1 MKNLIIKTKAA
12 LLGSVFLVAAQTG
25 KAQYD
30 AMFTQYMFNE
40 VFINPAYAGSKE
52 AMSATLLHRQQ
63 WVNFPGRP
71 VTTSFSLHGPLEGNK
86 MGVGLSILNEKV
98 GVMNRNLIYA
108 SYAYRLKLDAK
119 STLAMG
125 VMGGLDNQ
133 NNKLSTLK
141 VSNEPNA
148 IPDPQFGYSPNVVAP
163 NFGAGLYYNTKTL
176 YVGLSIPRLIDNKVK
191 FGPDGSSTIRTT
203 KVKPS
208 LFTYYLTAGYLF
220 TINEELK
227 LRTNVMMKAV
237 KNAPMQFDIGANAL
251 IRDMVW
257 AGLSYRSGSSLAI
270 ILGYQ
275 VNKQFLAC
283 YSYDY
288 GLNKIQKYSQ
298 GSHEIVLNYLFSFT
312 GRKIITP
319 RYF

>member
-1 MKNLIIKTKAA
+1 MKNLIIKTKLVAA
-12 LLGSVFLVAAQTG
+12 GALILFAAQTG
-25 KAQYD
+25 VAQYD

-40 VFINPAYAGSKE
+40 VFINPAYTGSKE

-63 WVNFPGRP
+63 WVSFPGRP
-71 VTTSFSLHGPLEGNK
+71 KTTSFSLHGPLEGDK
-86 MGVGLSILNEKV
+86 MGVGLSILNEQV

-108 SYAYRLKLDAK
+108 SYAYRLKLDKK

-125 VMGGLDNQ
+125 LMGGLDNQ
-133 NNKLSTLK
+133 SNRLNTLK
-141 VSNEPNA
+141 VNSEGSGV
-148 IPDPQFGYSPNVVAP
+148 IDPQFVTSPNVVAP
-163 NFGAGLYYNTKTL
+163 NFGAGVYYHTKDL
-176 YVGLSIPRLIDNKVK
+176 YVGLSIPRMIDNKVR
-191 FGPDGSSTIRTT
+191 FGNDGSTTIKTT
-203 KVKPS
+203 RLAPG
-208 LFTYYLTAGYLF
+208 LFTYYLTAGYMF
-220 TINEELK
+220 TINDELK
-227 LRTNVMMKAV
+227 VRTNVMMKAV
-237 KNAPMQFDIGANAL
+237 KSAPVQFDIGGNAL

-257 AGLSYRSGSSLAI
+257 AGLSFRSGSSLAL

-275 VNKQFLAC
+275 VNKQFLVC

-288 GLNKIQKYSQ
+288 GVNKIQRYSQ

>member
-1 MKNLIIKTKAA
+1 MKTLIIKTKAV
-12 LLGSVFLVAAQTG
+12 LLSSVLVIAVQTG

-40 VFINPAYAGSKE
+40 MYINPAYAGSKE

-71 VTTSFSLHGPLEGNK
+71 VTTSFSLHGPIEGNK
-86 MGVGLSILNEKV
+86 MGLGLSILNEKV

-108 SYAYRLKLDAK
+108 SYAYRLKFENK

-125 VMGGLDNQ
+125 LMGGLDNQ
-133 NNKLSTLK
+133 TNRLNTLK
-141 VSNEPNA
+141 VSNEA
-148 IPDPQFGYSPNVVAP
+148 GATADPQFATSPNVVAP
-163 NFGAGLYYNTKTL
+163 NFGAGLYYNTKNL
-176 YVGLSIPRLIDNKVK
+176 YVGLSIPRMIDNKVQ
-191 FGPDGSSTIRTT
+191 FGKDGSSTIRTT
-203 KVKPS
+203 KVRPS
-208 LFTYYLTAGYLF
+208 LFTYYITAGYLF
-220 TINEELK
+220 TLNEEFK

-237 KNAPMQFDIGANAL
+237 QNAPLQCDLGANLL
-251 IRDMVW
+251 IRDIVW
-257 AGLSYRSGSSLAI
+257 AGLSYRSGSSLAL

-275 VNKQFLAC
+275 VNKQFLVS

-288 GLNKIQKYSQ
+288 GVNKIQKYSQ

-312 GRKIITP
+312 GRQIVTP